1 MVHQPWHP
9 LHSSLQYQT
18 HSLFLTSNLGCHV
31 KQDFLTPSLS
41 SYAAVYG
48 FFEVK
53 IKGENRGNGHF
64 KWKLFRNFS
73 EVSLV
78 FLERITWV

>member
-1 MVHQPWHP
+1 M
-9 LHSSLQYQT
+9 
-18 HSLFLTSNLGCHV
+18 
-31 KQDFLTPSLS
+31 TPSLS